1 MKIDWAFVGVVWLVA
16 GAAAIMGMA
25 VLAVIH

>member
-1 MKIDWAFVGVVWLVA
+1 MMRIDWAFVGKFWLVA

-25 VLAVIH
+25 VLMAL